1 MPATV
6 FLFIQGRSLKS
17 KIALSG
23 EMIDKSVVTLSITL
37 PIVMAVVYIGTRI
50 FYS

>member
-6 FLFIQGRSLKS
+6 FLFIQGRNLKS
-17 KIALSG
+17 KINLSE

-37 PIVMAVVYIGTRI
+37 PIAMAVVYIGTRI
-50 FYS
+50 FYR